1 LNIKPLNHGDVG
13 KTVEL
18 RRTYISGQERIFD
31 GYVIKKSTGEQI
43 IISNPTPHFGFI
55 IQSAFK

>member
-1 LNIKPLNHGDVG
+1 M
-13 KTVEL
+13 
-18 RRTYISGQERIFD
+18 FD

-55 IQSAFK
+55 LQSAFK

>member
-1 LNIKPLNHGDVG
+1 VSIEG
-13 KTVEL
+13 KITQIDKGIT
-18 RRTYISGQERIFD
+18 RRQERMFD

-55 IQSAFK
+55 LQSAFK